1 MARDHNIYVNAGT
14 GDARGAFGGGRMYVN
29 NTTLSRQSGGMEDTR
44 AITQSNVRNVLN
56 VGLAFN
62 SFQKLNETIGAY
74 TNNRLRQRKVDVGMT
89 FAKYGIGLAINP
101 FAGGVYAVSDLAYRG
116 LQYNIRVQKQT
127 REARYYRRLSGNTT
141 NSGSR
146 YVGDYV

>member
-1 MARDHNIYVNAGT
+1 
-14 GDARGAFGGGRMYVN
+14 
-29 NTTLSRQSGGMEDTR
+29 
-44 AITQSNVRNVLN
+44 
-56 VGLAFN
+56 
-62 SFQKLNETIGAY
+62 
-74 TNNRLRQRKVDVGMT
+74 
-89 FAKYGIGLAINP
+89 
-101 FAGGVYAVSDLAYRG
+101 LAYRG